1 MLSNVADNRILKSTE
16 THEMVKV
23 SKTADCNFYY
33 YDASVE
39 FEKNRK
45 KKQEKRRLK
54 IPRYKRLIIKTDYM
68 NCHPDP
74 LGCVTG
80 S

>member
-1 MLSNVADNRILKSTE
+1 
-16 THEMVKV
+16 MVKV

-45 KKQEKRRLK
+45 KEARKKKKE
-54 IPRYKRLIIKTDYM
+54 IT
-68 NCHPDP
+68 HPAMGD
-74 LGCVTG
+74 
-80 S
+80 

>member
-45 KKQEKRRLK
+45 KEARKKK
-54 IPRYKRLIIKTDYM
+54 IKNP
-68 NCHPDP
+68 
-74 LGCVTG
+74 
-80 S
+80 